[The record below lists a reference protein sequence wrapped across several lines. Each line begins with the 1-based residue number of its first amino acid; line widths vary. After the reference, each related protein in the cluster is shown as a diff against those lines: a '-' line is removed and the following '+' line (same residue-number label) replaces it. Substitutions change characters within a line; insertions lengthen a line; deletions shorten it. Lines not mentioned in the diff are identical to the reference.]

1 MQNFQGKT
9 AFITGA
15 GSGIGLGMA
24 RTFARNGMNI
34 VLCDIRRDALDDA
47 LAQVNKL
54 GAQAIAIEVDTSVR
68 ASVDAA
74 TQQAL
79 DAFGKV
85 HVLCNNAGISMHGVP
100 IEKLPVRD
108 WEWVMGVNINGV
120 IHGFQN
126 FIPHMRE
133 HGEECHIVNT
143 ASIGGFRIQPG
154 WDTGPYS
161 MTKYAVVALSE
172 ALEQDLEGSNIGVS
186 VLCPAAV
193 KTGIFLSGR
202 SRPERMGG
210 SFNRQESEQFSHLL
224 NEGFEPDMIG
234 KRVLRAIRNG
244 EFFIFTHLWPRELI
258 QARHD
263 RLVRAFD
270 DTQAWM
276 DEEGIVNEEAA
287 PKSN

>member
-9 AFITGA
+9 AVVTGA

-24 RTFARNGMNI
+24 RTFARNGMNV

-47 LAQVNKL
+47 LAQVNRI

-74 TQQAL
+74 AKQAI

-100 IEKLPVRD
+100 IEKLPLRD
-108 WEWVMGVNINGV
+108 WEWVIGVNMYGV

-161 MTKYAVVALSE
+161 MSKYAVVALSE

-210 SFNRQESEQFSHLL
+210 AFKREESEQFSHLL
-224 NEGFEPDMIG
+224 DEGFEPDVIG
-234 KRVLRAIRNG
+234 ERVLRAIRHR
-244 EFFIFTHLWPRELI
+244 EFFIFTHQWPRELL

-263 RLVRAFD
+263 RLMQAFD
-270 DTQAWM
+270 ECGKWM
-276 DEEGIVNEEAA
+276 EEQGIKPTEG
-287 PKSN
+287 